1 MNKKWIST
9 AVVLTLTTALTF
21 SCEQGS
27 IDASEKSQDAES
39 EAIAEL
45 SQEDLE
51 LLKQAKKFFKPL
63 PEVAEPTGYAMND
76 DMVSLGKKLYFDTRL
91 SKSNTISCNSCHN
104 LASFGVD
111 NNPTSIGHK
120 WVAGPRNS
128 PTVLNAA
135 LHTAQFWDGRAE
147 DVEEQAEGPILN
159 PIEMGSPHEE
169 FVIDRLRTIETY
181 EDLFAAAFPDEP
193 QPLTYKNM
201 ARAIGSFERT
211 LMTPDRFDD
220 FLRGDGNALTAA
232 EKKGLKSFMDVGCTT
247 CHSGPV
253 LGGQIFQ
260 KFGLIKGPYWEY
272 TGSENIDEGKYE
284 VTGVESDKYM
294 FKVPGL
300 RNIAKTAPYFH
311 DGSVWDLEKT
321 IEIMGVTQLGKELTE
336 EQINEIVDFLEAL
349 TGELSKEARTLPIL
363 PRMGKETTKP
373 DFS

>member
-1 MNKKWIST
+1 MRKKWQVLLAIVLVST
-9 AVVLTLTTALTF
+9 TVTL
-21 SCEQGS
+21 SCEQKTE
-27 IDASEKSQDAES
+27 AEPPEKQEVKV
-39 EAIAEL
+39 EL
-45 SQEDLE
+45 SAEDME
-51 LLKQAKKFFKPL
+51 ILKQAKKFFKPL
-63 PEVAEPTGYAMND
+63 PQIAEPDAYSMND
-76 DMVSLGKKLYFDTRL
+76 EMVSLGKMLFFDTRL

-120 WVAGPRNS
+120 WKTGPRNS

-135 LHTAQFWDGRAE
+135 IHNFQFWDGRAA

-181 EDLFAAAFPDEP
+181 EDLFATAFPGES

-201 ARAIGSFERT
+201 ARAIGAFERT

-220 FLRGDGNALTAA
+220 FLKGNGSALTAA
-232 EKKGLKSFMDVGCTT
+232 EKKGLKTFMDVGCTT
-247 CHSGPV
+247 CHSGPA

-272 TGSENIDEGKYE
+272 TGSEKIDEGRYE
-284 VTGVESDKYM
+284 VTGEKSDKYL

-311 DGSVWDLEKT
+311 DGSVWGLDKSV
-321 IEIMGVTQLGKELTE
+321 EIMGITQLGKELTE
-336 EQINEIVDFLEAL
+336 EQIQEIVDFLEAL
-349 TGELSKEARTLPIL
+349 TGELSDEARTLPVL
-363 PRMGKETTKP
+363 PRMGRETTRP

>member
-1 MNKKWIST
+1 MNKKWQTSIII
-9 AVVLTLTTALTF
+9 VLTTTALTF
-21 SCEQGS
+21 SCEQKQEGES
-27 IDASEKSQDAES
+27 SEKKEVK
-39 EAIAEL
+39 AEL
-45 SQEDLE
+45 SAEDLD

-63 PEVAEPTGYAMND
+63 PEIAEPTDYKMND

-104 LASFGVD
+104 LASYGVD

-135 LHTAQFWDGRAE
+135 IHSFQFWDGRAA

-159 PIEMGSPHEE
+159 PIEMGAPHEE

-181 EDLFAAAFPDEP
+181 GDLFAAAFPEEET
-193 QPLTYKNM
+193 PLTYKNM
-201 ARAIGSFERT
+201 ARAIGAFERT

-220 FLRGDGNALTAA
+220 FLKGDGSALTTA
-232 EKKGLKSFMDVGCTT
+232 EKKGLKTFMDVGCTT
-247 CHSGPV
+247 CHSGPA

-260 KFGLIKGPYWEY
+260 KFGLIKGPYWDY
-272 TGSENIDEGKYE
+272 TGSETIDEGKYE
-284 VTGVESDKYM
+284 VTGIESDKYM

-311 DGSVWDLEKT
+311 DGSIWDLDKSV
-321 IEIMGVTQLGKELTE
+321 EIMGVTQLGKELSP
-336 EQINEIVDFLEAL
+336 EQIQEIVDFLEAL
-349 TGELSKEARTLPIL
+349 TGDLPDEARTLPIL
-363 PRMGKETTKP
+363 PRMGRETTKP